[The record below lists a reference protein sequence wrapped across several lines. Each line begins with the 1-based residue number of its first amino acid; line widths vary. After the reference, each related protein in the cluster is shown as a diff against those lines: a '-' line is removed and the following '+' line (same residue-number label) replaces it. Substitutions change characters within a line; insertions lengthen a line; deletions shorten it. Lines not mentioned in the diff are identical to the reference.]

1 MASLVMGYQQCSSSS
16 RGTIDYMQAK
26 LIPCVLLT
34 VLLTTLPLAA
44 NAQDKAQLPYSVV
57 NGYLEL
63 FKSLEHLDL
72 IVPSIMVSSTNP
84 TIAPQAIEFKINVSG
99 GWQTFSPDENH
110 VIAFSEQPDW
120 SELVLISNQP
130 RKTLQLEIGFSAKRL
145 ASTSITYQELMS
157 FVSQFNEALATL
169 ASLRGQPASEVK
181 GLTIQL
187 TEGTGSAIRIQ
198 AQKGTQTL
206 KSAATGVVIIRY
218 DDALWEEN
226 PPIEFD
232 NIPIGIIPLR

>member
-1 MASLVMGYQQCSSSS
+1 
-16 RGTIDYMQAK
+16 MQAK

-34 VLLTTLPLAA
+34 VLLTALPLAA

-57 NGYLEL
+57 NSYLEL

-72 IVPSIMVSSTNP
+72 IVPSMMVNSTNP
-84 TIAPQAIEFKINVSG
+84 KISPQAVEFKIHASD
-99 GWQTFSPDENH
+99 GWHTFSPDENH

-120 SELVLISNQP
+120 SDSILISNQP
-130 RKTLQLEIGFSAKRL
+130 KKTLQLVIGFSAKRL

-169 ASLRGQPASEVK
+169 ASKQGQPASEVK

-187 TEGTGSAIRIQ
+187 TEGSGSTIRIQ

-206 KSAATGVVIIRY
+206 KSTATGLVIIKY
-218 DDALWEEN
+218 DDALWQEN
-226 PPIEFD
+226 PPVEFD
-232 NIPIGIIPLR
+232 EIPIGIIPLR

>member
-1 MASLVMGYQQCSSSS
+1 
-16 RGTIDYMQAK
+16 MQAK

-34 VLLTTLPLAA
+34 VLLTALPLAA

-57 NGYLEL
+57 NSYLEL

-72 IVPSIMVSSTNP
+72 IVPSMMVSSTNP
-84 TIAPQAIEFKINVSG
+84 TIAPQAVEFKIHVSD

-110 VIAFSEQPDW
+110 VIVFSEQPDW
-120 SELVLISNQP
+120 SELILISNQP
-130 RKTLQLEIGFSAKRL
+130 RKTLQLVIGFSAKRL

-169 ASLRGQPASEVK
+169 ASMQGQPASEVK

-187 TEGTGSAIRIQ
+187 TEGSGSAIRIQ

-206 KSAATGVVIIRY
+206 KSAAAGVVIIKY
-218 DDALWEEN
+218 DDALWQEN
-226 PPIEFD
+226 PPVEFD
-232 NIPIGIIPLR
+232 EIPIGIIPLR